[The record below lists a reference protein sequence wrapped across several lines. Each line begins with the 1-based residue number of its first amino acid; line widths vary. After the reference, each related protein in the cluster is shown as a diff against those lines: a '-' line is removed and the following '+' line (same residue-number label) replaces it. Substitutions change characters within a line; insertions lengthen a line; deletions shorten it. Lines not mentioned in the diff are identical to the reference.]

1 MRKVHFEARQTGGGF
16 REHSSD
22 VAELLIIS
30 TVYTGLPRRG
40 CAELFVGIPLF
51 FYADLT
57 LPLVNPPIERG
68 LLSNSVCMTSCG
80 RARVDLW
87 THTSTRSA

>member
-1 MRKVHFEARQTGGGF
+1 MRNVHFEARQTGGGF
-16 REHSSD
+16 RKLISSA
-22 VAELLIIS
+22 AELYIIS

-68 LLSNSVCMTSCG
+68 LLSNSFLSLLAVARESTSG
-80 RARVDLW
+80 HMRA
-87 THTSTRSA
+87 A